1 MRGGRHRDGQGN
13 VVRAAVL
20 GAGDGL
26 ITDISLVLGVAG
38 AKRERECSPNCRGGR
53 AARRCLFDG
62 RRENSYRSGHA
73 MSCYSTRSTWSEASC
88 QTIRSG
94 EQRERA
100 IMHQARGLAAPDAD
114 TVARVDDQPCG
125 AENIVHPE

>member
-13 VVRAAVL
+13 AVRAVVL

-38 AKRERECSPNCRGGR
+38 ANAAGQSELQGWQGCSSVPFRWPSGELVSVRARDELLQHEIDMERGE
-53 AARRCLFDG
+53 L
-62 RRENSYRSGHA
+62 
-73 MSCYSTRSTWSEASC
+73 

-100 IMHQARGLAAPDAD
+100 IMHQARGLADPDAD
-114 TVARVDDQPCG
+114 AVARVDDQPCG